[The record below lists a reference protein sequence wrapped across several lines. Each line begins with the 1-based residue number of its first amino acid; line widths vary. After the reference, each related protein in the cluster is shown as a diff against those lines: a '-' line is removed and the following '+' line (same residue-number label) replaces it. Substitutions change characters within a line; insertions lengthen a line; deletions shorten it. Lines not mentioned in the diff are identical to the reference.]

1 MLRAEF
7 VQLRQAMAKLEC
19 PAPLEGAVGMLA
31 FGIREIDTTLGGG
44 LAAGALHEIAAASES
59 HIAAVSGFALA
70 LTASRTE
77 KRRRLALWIA
87 QNLALLESG
96 APCGLGL
103 DDFALA
109 PERLITVT
117 TSRPRDLL
125 WSMEEALRSPAVDTV
140 IGELRGENI
149 DPVALRRLSLAAA
162 ANGAFALLLRTA
174 PSEAVS
180 PAATRWIVG
189 AAPSLSRYG
198 QIYRTCAVRF
208 NAQLVRNRRGP
219 LGNWI
224 LEWSAPDER
233 FFLASTHPQP
243 VALAPVDRSARAAV
257 A

>member
-1 MLRAEF
+1 MQGREF
-7 VQLRQAMAKLEC
+7 VQLRRAVAKLER
-19 PAPLEGAVGMLA
+19 PATLEGAAGMLA

-44 LAAGALHEIAAASES
+44 LAGGALHEIAAASES
-59 HIAAVSGFALA
+59 HITAVNGFALA
-70 LTASRTE
+70 LTALKTE
-77 KRRRLALWIA
+77 RRRTALWIA
-87 QNLALLESG
+87 QDIALLESG

-103 DDFALA
+103 DEFALA

-117 TSRPRDLL
+117 TPRQRDLL

-174 PSEAVS
+174 PSEEAFT
-180 PAATRWIVG
+180 AATRWILS
-189 AAPSLSRYG
+189 AAPSLSRHDLN
-198 QIYRTCAVRF
+198 YRPCAVRLD
-208 NAQLVRNRRGP
+208 AQLVRNRRGP

-224 LEWSAPDER
+224 LEWSATNER

-243 VALAPVDRSARAAV
+243 VALVPIDRSARAAV